1 MLLSLPLDNALINVE
16 HDCCRSG
23 HPPYGAPR
31 ATCTANRERLHPY
44 LGVPY
49 VGVPVRVRLLPLPR
63 DHYPLGKH
71 AAPALPPPMDPTKT
85 KVRTVRRRHL
95 CVCVCVRACVR
106 VCVCACVCVRP
117 CVSANERASPVCAC
131 V

>member
-49 VGVPVRVRLLPLPR
+49 VGVPVRLLLLPR

-71 AAPALPPPMDPTKT
+71 AAPALAPPMDPTKT

-95 CVCVCVRACVR
+95 CVCVRACVR
-106 VCVCACVCVRP
+106 VRVCVRARV
-117 CVSANERASPVCAC
+117 CVYVC